1 MNRAGS
7 IFRLLVVCTLLMAA
21 ASLAHAQSSR
31 TWVSGVGDDINPCT
45 RTAPCKTFSSAMSK
59 TAINGEINALDPG
72 GFGTININKSLTI
85 DGTGTLAGIL
95 SSFATAVNINLT
107 DLSGNDPLRMVRL
120 RGLTLNGTGVSG
132 SAGTRTGIRGINV
145 SSSNPTIVL
154 VVLEDLV
161 IDNFTNEGIHF
172 NSNGG
177 RMAIRNVSAR
187 NNALAGLKVD
197 SAGTNLNRVTV
208 ENSTFTMNGNGIQVE
223 DSGRVSITNVVLGH
237 NVTGLNVTNA
247 TLSNQVNIHHSLI
260 AENTA
265 AGINAA
271 GPVTFSTVYVS
282 DCMIAGNSNGITVSG
297 NGRIFSSLNNTFAGN
312 AADGTFTLPDN
323 PVK

>member
-1 MNRAGS
+1 MHRART
-7 IFRLLVVCTLLMAA
+7 IFRILVVCISLMAA

-31 TWVSGVGDDINPCT
+31 TWVSGIGDDINPCT

-72 GFGTININKSLTI
+72 GFGTISINKSLTI

-95 SSFATAVNINLT
+95 SSYATAVNINLT
-107 DLSGNDPLRMVRL
+107 DVSGNDPLRMVRL

-187 NNALAGLKVD
+187 NNAQAGLKVD
-197 SAGTNLNRVTV
+197 SAGANLNRVTI
-208 ENSTFTMNGNGIQVE
+208 ENSSFTMSGNGIQVE
-223 DSGRVSITNVVLGH
+223 DNGRVSITNVVLGH
-237 NVTGLNVTNA
+237 NTTGLNVTNA

-265 AGINAA
+265 SGINAA

-282 DCMIAGNSNGITVSG
+282 DCMIAGNSNGITTSG